1 MKILKHQSILPA
13 HLVMTAAVLFSF
25 LMPAVSDAQPGAVR
39 KIDAEDMLKTV
50 TYLASPELGG
60 RRPGSDGYYLAA
72 DYMAN
77 AFFDL
82 GLKDITGDFFFQRL
96 PVEYVEIS
104 GEPSLILQTASGET
118 PLVLGQ
124 DFVCRGMTGFGEGE
138 AGVVFCGYGIS
149 EPQSGYDDYAGMD
162 VKGKVVMVFK
172 QNPPFMIEGVELSQ
186 KYNRYRAQM
195 AAKHGAIALVLV
207 SSPLSKDP
215 QKPIGSIMDG
225 EGEYLLYMPQFH
237 IDLEAADQLF
247 EGSKYSLKEIQ
258 SRIDSSHSPASL
270 PLLHKI
276 RFKVEG
282 EYTAD
287 RPSMNII
294 GCLEGSDPQKKQ
306 EYVLISAHLDHVGKQ
321 GSKLYFPGANDNA
334 SGSAAVLQL
343 ARAFASLKNKP
354 ARSILFVLYTS
365 EEQGLTGSA
374 HFANHCP
381 VPVEQIVAALNMD
394 CIAFGDSIQIG
405 NGKSNPKLWELA
417 REIDSG
423 QDKLSVSRT
432 WAGGGADLE
441 ALHKKG
447 VPGLYFVTTNSYAH
461 LHLPSDRPETLNKEL
476 YESLVRLVYLVTEK
490 LTSASWQGEKPAE

>member
-1 MKILKHQSILPA
+1 MSFKYRLSARFVFFLTGLLSLLVPA
-13 HLVMTAAVLFSF
+13 L
-25 LMPAVSDAQPGAVR
+25 SDAQSVGIR
-39 KIDAEDMLKTV
+39 KIEAAEMLKTV

-72 DYMAN
+72 DYMSN

-82 GLKDITGDFFFQRL
+82 GLKDITGDFYFQRL

-104 GEPSLILQTASGET
+104 GEPALSLLTTRGET
-118 PLVLGQ
+118 PLVLGE

-195 AAKHGAIALVLV
+195 AAKHGAIALLLV
-207 SSPLSKDP
+207 STPLSKDP

-247 EGSKYSLKEIQ
+247 EGSKYRLEEIQ

-270 PLLHKI
+270 PLLHKV

-294 GCLEGSDPQKKQ
+294 GCLEGSDPQKKH

-321 GSKLYFPGANDNA
+321 GSHLYFPGANDNA

-354 ARSILFVLYTS
+354 ARSVLFVLYTS

-405 NGKSNPKLWELA
+405 NGKSNPKLWNLA
-417 REIDSG
+417 REIDSRH
-423 QDKLSVSRT
+423 DKLSVSRT
-432 WAGGGADLE
+432 WGGGGADLE

-447 VPGLYFVTTNSYAH
+447 VPGLYFVTTNSYDH
-461 LHLPSDRPETLNKEL
+461 LHLPSDRPETLNKDL
-476 YESLVRLVYLVTEK
+476 YESLVRLVYLVTEQ
-490 LTSASWQGEKPAE
+490 LANGSWQREKPAD